1 VLFAGIQK
9 LTLLDYPR
17 HVACT
22 LFTQGCGYR
31 CPFCHNSS
39 LLPFTE
45 PEQPLTEEAVL
56 AFLKKR
62 QGTLDGVC
70 FTGGEPLM
78 QDDLADFIRRVRAL
92 GFLVKLDTNGSQPE
106 RLRSLIDSRLIDMVA
121 MDIKNAPCHYART
134 VGIPNFD
141 LSPVQESIDLLMS
154 GSVTFEFRT
163 TVVDELHGTDDMEAM
178 AEWLAGSESYYLQ
191 YFVNEDSVLWGGLH
205 APSKEKMQAF
215 LQILRKK
222 IPNAHIRGEEDT

>member
-1 VLFAGIQK
+1 MLFAGIQK
-9 LTLLDYPR
+9 LTLLDYPQ

-39 LLPFTE
+39 LLPFGT
-45 PEQPLTEEAVL
+45 PEQPLTEESVL

-78 QDDLADFIRRVRAL
+78 QDELPDFIRRVREL
-92 GFLVKLDTNGSQPE
+92 GYLVKLDTNGSQPE
-106 RLRSLIDSRLIDMVA
+106 RLRALIEAGLIDMAA
-121 MDIKNAPCHYART
+121 MDIKNSPEHYART
-134 VGIPNFD
+134 VGLPHFD
-141 LSPVQESIDLLMS
+141 LSPVLESVALLRE
-154 GSVTFEFRT
+154 GSLPYEFRT
-163 TVVDELHGTDDMEAM
+163 TVVDELHTQADMA
-178 AEWLAGSESYYLQ
+178 AIAAWLAGPENYYLQ
-191 YFVNEDSVLWGGLH
+191 YFVDEDSVLRPGLH

-215 LQILRKK
+215 LQILRSS
-222 IPNAHIRGEEDT
+222 IPNAHIRGEEND

>member
-1 VLFAGIQK
+1 MLFAGIQK

-22 LFTQGCGYR
+22 LFIQGCGYR

-92 GFLVKLDTNGSQPE
+92 GFLIKLDTNGSQPE
-106 RLRSLIDSRLIDMVA
+106 RLRSLIDSRLVDMVA

-141 LSPVQESIDLLMS
+141 LFPVQESIDLLMS
-154 GSVTFEFRT
+154 GSVAFEFRT
-163 TVVDELHGTDDMEAM
+163 TVVDELHGTDDMESI
-178 AEWLAGSESYYLQ
+178 AEWLAGGESYYLQ
-191 YFVNEDSVLWGGLH
+191 YFVNEDSVLRGGLH